1 MRNYEALI
9 VFNMKGTETTVEE
22 LINSV
27 AATMKEEG
35 ADITATEN
43 VGRREFAYESHHLA
57 AGQYVTYTFTG
68 GTFRHQDH
76 PRTSSPESPDS
87 PSVLQADRLNPV
99 HADEA
104 SAPCFFSKKNRLHER
119 RRFFSYGC
127 LHERK
132 TDSQ

>member
-43 VGRREFAYESHHLA
+43 VGRRDPPMNP
-57 AGQYVTYTFTG
+57 TI
-68 GTFRHQDH
+68 
-76 PRTSSPESPDS
+76 SPP
-87 PSVLQADRLNPV
+87 
-99 HADEA
+99 A
-104 SAPCFFSKKNRLHER
+104 S
-119 RRFFSYGC
+119 
-127 LHERK
+127 
-132 TDSQ
+132 T

>member
-43 VGRREFAYESHHLA
+43 VGRREFA
-57 AGQYVTYTFTG
+57 
-68 GTFRHQDH
+68 
-76 PRTSSPESPDS
+76 
-87 PSVLQADRLNPV
+87 
-99 HADEA
+99 
-104 SAPCFFSKKNRLHER
+104 
-119 RRFFSYGC
+119 
-127 LHERK
+127 
-132 TDSQ
+132 

>member
-35 ADITATEN
+35 ADITATEH

-57 AGQYVTYTFTG
+57 AGQYVTYTFTA
-68 GTFRHQDH
+68 
-76 PRTSSPESPDS
+76 E
-87 PSVLQADRLNPV
+87 PSAIKTIRERLRLNPQI
-99 HADEA
+99 HLQYY
-104 SAPCFFSKKNRLHER
+104 KLI
-119 RRFFSYGC
+119 G
-127 LHERK
+127 
-132 TDSQ
+132 